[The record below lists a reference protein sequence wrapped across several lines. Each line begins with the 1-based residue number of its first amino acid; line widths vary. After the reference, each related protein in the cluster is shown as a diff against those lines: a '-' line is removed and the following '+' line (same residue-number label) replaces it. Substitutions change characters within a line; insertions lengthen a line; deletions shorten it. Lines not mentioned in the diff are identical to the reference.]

1 MKRKWFVFSGI
12 LGISAFIQPAI
23 GNEFWNT
30 PSSPDSTV
38 AATSSGT
45 LDLFDLSLEEL
56 MNVEIST
63 ASLTET
69 TKRKMPMTLTIIT
82 RQQILQSGAR
92 SLIELLEIYVP
103 NFQWIFTGT
112 KPRHMGLRGI
122 IGKDDKYLLLVNGR
136 QMNEKTDFGVY
147 SERDL
152 PMLRDIQRIEVI
164 RGPGS
169 ALYGAGALS
178 MVINLIVDTPRTF
191 EGTEVTFRSGFV
203 EEYYSTEFKWGKMFS
218 ENEGLLLYAGGTYYP
233 GADENVS
240 PIRYCCGPG
249 AYREGGPSGWWGTT
263 NQPGYELGVDE
274 YYHGD
279 FMKNYN
285 QAYRDRPKVKLHLHY
300 SLDDFDIWA
309 RYTQGGEYVDQCE
322 YRPLDGGWPQRDIP
336 YGVGYAQGT
345 VTAEYKQ
352 ELSDTFN
359 LQYRFSYDLTQFESS
374 PWGFSREVAYREDEY
389 NGRLTANWDLHE
401 KHKLAFGGEWSHE
414 EFGLDPIGEDKTLN
428 YVMGN
433 IREMPRWG
441 TDMRSLFGEY
451 QWVVSDWLTAF
462 FSARL
467 DDHTFVEQMF
477 SPRGTLVFTP
487 SKEDTIKIMLA
498 RASRTDV
505 AENMKRSDMAGKSNS
520 DYETLDAFE
529 IRYERQHDQNLWL
542 AVGYF
547 MHDQDLVS
555 YSSSLGG
562 TGLVANLKSFG
573 AEGEILYKINDRF
586 EFSASQTYTQLDD
599 VTLFEGITSIEETA
613 AYCGMGNNFAN
624 WANHETKLRLVWH
637 LNDRCLL
644 TSSAIFY
651 WGWPGGKDYA
661 RLFAWS
667 PARFDQKKGLES
679 FDPSYFWNMGLE
691 YKYSSATT
699 IRLDAY
705 NILGWF
711 DKDLGKRK
719 FGFTNDFP
727 GMYRI
732 QPAAF
737 GLQIIHTF

>member
-1 MKRKWFVFSGI
+1 MKRTAAVLFFMGMLSALVGTVLASPPDGDSSAEAQSG
-12 LGISAFIQPAI
+12 LP
-23 GNEFWNT
+23 
-30 PSSPDSTV
+30 
-38 AATSSGT
+38 
-45 LDLFDLSLEEL
+45 DLFELSLEEL

-69 TKRKMPMTLTIIT
+69 TKRKMPMTMTTIT

-122 IGKDDKYLLLVNGR
+122 LGKDDKYLLLVNGR

-178 MVINLIVDTPRTF
+178 MVINLIVDTPKTF
-191 EGTEVTFRSGFV
+191 SGTEATFRSGFV
-203 EEYYSTEFKWGKMFS
+203 EEYYSAEIKWGKMLS
-218 ENEGLLLYAGGTYYP
+218 ATEGLLLYAGGTYYS

-240 PIRYCCGPG
+240 PLRYLCGPG
-249 AYREGGPSGWWGTT
+249 AYREGGPSGWWGTP
-263 NQPGYELGVDE
+263 NQPGYQMDVDE

-279 FMKNYN
+279 FMRNYN
-285 QAYRDRPKVKLHLHY
+285 QAYLDRPKVKLHLHY
-300 SLDDFDIWA
+300 THDNFDLWA
-309 RYTQGGEYVDQCE
+309 RFTQGGEYVDQCE
-322 YRPLDGGWPQRDIP
+322 FRPLEGGWPQRDIA

-352 ELSDTFN
+352 ELSDTFSI
-359 LQYRFSYDLTQFESS
+359 QYRFSYDLTQFESS
-374 PWGFSREVAYREDEY
+374 PWGFSREVVYREDEY
-389 NGRLTANWDLHE
+389 NGRIMANWNLHE
-401 KHKLAFGGEWSHE
+401 KHKVAFGGEWSHE
-414 EFGLDPIGEDKTLN
+414 EFGLDPIGEDETLN
-428 YVMGN
+428 YIMGN
-433 IREMPRWG
+433 RREMPRWG
-441 TDMRSLFGEY
+441 TDMRSLIGEY
-451 QWVVSDWLTAF
+451 QWTVCPWLTAF
-462 FSARL
+462 LSARI

-477 SPRGTLVFTP
+477 SPRGTLVLTP
-487 SKEDTIKIMLA
+487 SEQDTIKIMLA

-505 AENMKRSDMAGKSNS
+505 AENMKRSDMAGKANS
-520 DYETLDAFE
+520 DFETLDAFE
-529 IRYERQHDQNLWL
+529 IRYERQHNQNLWL
-542 AVGYF
+542 AAGYF
-547 MHDQDLVS
+547 IHDQDLVS

-573 AEGEILYKINDRF
+573 AEGEILYKINDRL

-613 AYCGMGNNFAN
+613 AYSGRGNNFAN
-624 WANHETKLRLVWH
+624 WANHETKLRLLWH
-637 LNDRCLL
+637 IHDRCTLS
-644 TSSAIFY
+644 SSAIFY

-667 PARFDQKKGLES
+667 PARFDQENGLES
-679 FDPSYFWNMGLE
+679 FEPSYFWNMGLE
-691 YKYSSATT
+691 YKYSAQTT
-699 IRLDAY
+699 VRLDAY

-732 QPAAF
+732 QPPAF
-737 GLQIIHTF
+737 GLQIIHNF

>member
-1 MKRKWFVFSGI
+1 MKRTAIALFHIGLMVFFVR
-12 LGISAFIQPAI
+12 ISFGKTLPDSSASLNPAA
-23 GNEFWNT
+23 EDRTNT
-30 PSSPDSTV
+30 P
-38 AATSSGT
+38 
-45 LDLFDLSLEEL
+45 DLFEMSLEEL

-69 TKRKMPMTLTIIT
+69 TKRKMPMTMTVIT

-103 NFQWIFTGT
+103 NFQWVFTGT

-122 IGKDDKYLLLVNGR
+122 LGKDDKYLLLVNGR

-178 MVINLIVDTPRTF
+178 MVINLIIDDPKTF
-191 EGTEVTFRSGFV
+191 QGTEASFRSGII
-203 EEYYSTEFKWGKMFS
+203 EEYYSAELKWGRMFS
-218 ENEGLLLYAGGTYYP
+218 EDEGLLVYAGGSLYP
-233 GADENVS
+233 GAEPSKS
-240 PIRYCCGPG
+240 PLRYLCGPG
-249 AYREGGPSGWWGTT
+249 AYKEGGPSGWWGTP
-263 NQPGYELGVDE
+263 NQPGYQLGVDE
-274 YYHGD
+274 YYHNPD

-285 QAYRDRPKVKLHLHY
+285 EAYRGRPRMKLHTHY
-300 SLDDFDIWA
+300 TLGDLNVWA
-309 RYTQGGEYVDQCE
+309 RFTQGGEYVDQCE
-322 YRPLDGGWPQRDIP
+322 FRPLEGGWPQRDIA

-345 VTAEYKQ
+345 LTAEYKQ
-352 ELSDTFN
+352 EVSDAFSV
-359 LQYRFSYDLTQFESS
+359 LYRFSYDLTQFEST
-374 PWGFSREVAYREDEY
+374 PWGFSREVVYREDEY
-389 NGRLTANWDLHE
+389 NGRIMANWNLNE
-401 KHKLAFGGEWSHE
+401 NHKAAFGGEWSHE
-414 EFGLDPIGEDKTLN
+414 EFGLDPIGEDRTLN
-428 YVMGN
+428 YIMGN
-433 IREMPRWG
+433 RREMPRWG
-441 TDMRSLFGEY
+441 TDMRSLVGEY
-451 QWVVSDWLTAF
+451 QWTVNSWLTAF
-462 FSARL
+462 FSARM

-477 SPRGTLVFTP
+477 SPRGTLIFTP
-487 SKEDTIKIMLA
+487 SPEDTIKLMLG

-505 AENMKRSDMAGKSNS
+505 AENMKRSDMAGKNNS

-529 IRYERQHDQNLWL
+529 IRYERQHSRNLWL
-542 AVGYF
+542 AAGYF
-547 MHDQDLVS
+547 IHDQDLVS

-562 TGLVANLKSFG
+562 TGLVANLKSYG
-573 AEGEILYKINDRF
+573 AEGEILYKPSDRL

-599 VTLFEGITSIEETA
+599 VSLFKGITSIEETA
-613 AYCGMGNNFAN
+613 AYSGRGNNFAN
-624 WANHETKLRLVWH
+624 WANHETKLRLLWH
-637 LNDRCLL
+637 FNERCTLS
-644 TSSAIFY
+644 SSAIFY

-667 PARFDQKKGLES
+667 PARFDQKNGLES
-679 FDPSYFWNMGLE
+679 FEPSYFWNMGLE
-691 YKYSSATT
+691 YKYSANTT
-699 IRLDAY
+699 LRLDAY

-732 QPAAF
+732 QPAALGF
-737 GLQIIHTF
+737 QVIHTF